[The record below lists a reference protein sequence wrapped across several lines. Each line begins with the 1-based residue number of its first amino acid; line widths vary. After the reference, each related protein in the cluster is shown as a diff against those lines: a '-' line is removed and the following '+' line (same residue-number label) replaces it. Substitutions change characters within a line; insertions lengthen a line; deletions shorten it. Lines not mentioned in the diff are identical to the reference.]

1 MQQSQEQ
8 DRSIAQEQ
16 ADQVR
21 RTTGATLAAR
31 ALEEVLPALGKGYS
45 PQETRKAA
53 AKMGKDMDR
62 PGFTPG
68 PYHCNAIARGRVVGD
83 ETARAERYE
92 ICNRNAGV
100 ATVYRPKDV
109 PLFKA
114 APDLYAALGAI
125 ESYLTSHLVI
135 GKNGKASTEVA
146 NMLDA
151 ARAALARAKGGA
163 A

>member
-1 MQQSQEQ
+1 MQQSQENNRRLL
-8 DRSIAQEQ
+8 RSALPN
-16 ADQVR
+16 
-21 RTTGATLAAR
+21 LA
-31 ALEEVLPALGKGYS
+31 PGYGDS
-45 PQETRKAA
+45 AHDKAA
-53 AKMGKDMDR
+53 ERIARDME

-68 PYHCNAIARGRVVGD
+68 PWRVGSHSDTDIGIIAPNSEHGGQMVAMAVIDEDVAQDEDEHLANARL
-83 ETARAERYE
+83 
-92 ICNRNAGV
+92 V
-100 ATVYRPKDV
+100 A
-109 PLFKA
+109 A